1 MRGSFVTAFTVA
13 AAALAALTTFG
24 SLSHATTLAAWTLE
38 DFVAN
43 SNAVVA
49 GTVTGIDVR
58 YNEDQT
64 QIHSYVTI
72 AIDQVIAGETL
83 PNPLVLDQ
91 LGGRV
96 GRRVELIEGA
106 PVYRK
111 GESVLVF
118 VEKVEDVYRTLGFY
132 QGKYNLE
139 TDPDTGWQYY
149 VQRVPAGGVSVL
161 GDSGIEEAAAASY
174 RREELIQRVRDI
186 AGVR

>member
-1 MRGSFVTAFTVA
+1 VA
-13 AAALAALTTFG
+13 AAAALSAFG
-24 SLSHATTLAAWTLE
+24 PLSPCHATTLAAWTLE

-49 GTVTGIDVR
+49 GTVTGVDVR
-58 YNEDQT
+58 YNEDKT

-72 AIDQVIAGETL
+72 AIDQVIAGEAL

-106 PVYRK
+106 PVYRQ

-149 VQRVPAGGVSVL
+149 VQRVPAGGVLVL
-161 GDSGIEEAAAASY
+161 GDSGVEAAAGASY
-174 RREELIQRVRDI
+174 RREELVQRVRDI

>member
-1 MRGSFVTAFTVA
+1 MRGSFLTACAVA
-13 AAALAALTTFG
+13 AAAALSAFG
-24 SLSHATTLAAWTLE
+24 PLSPCYATTLAAWTLE

-49 GTVTGIDVR
+49 GTVTGVEVR
-58 YNEDQT
+58 YNEDKT

-72 AIDQVIAGETL
+72 AIDQVIAGEAL

-106 PVYRK
+106 PVYRQ

-118 VEKVEDVYRTLGFY
+118 VEKVDDVYRTLGFY

-161 GDSGIEEAAAASY
+161 GDSGVEAAAGASY
-174 RREELIQRVRDI
+174 RREELVQRVRDI